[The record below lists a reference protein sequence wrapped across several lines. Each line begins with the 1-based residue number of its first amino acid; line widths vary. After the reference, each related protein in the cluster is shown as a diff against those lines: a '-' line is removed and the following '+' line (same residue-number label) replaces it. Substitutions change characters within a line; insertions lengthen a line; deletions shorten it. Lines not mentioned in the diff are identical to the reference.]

1 MATEI
6 GIAYKVLSNIRLRKA
21 LHELDWAVGEAWN
34 DEQLTRMERS
44 LLMRAAWRV
53 INELR
58 SYG

>member
-1 MATEI
+1 MATELS
-6 GIAYKVLSNIRLRKA
+6 IAYKVLANIKLRRA
-21 LHELDWAVGEAWN
+21 LCELDWAVGEAWN
-34 DEQLTRMERS
+34 DEQLTRRERS